1 MTDQSKAMFLKGLME
16 LAKMTKTELCDW
28 SIEAYCSVF
37 DQKWD
42 QGIQSLKIAFMK
54 VRSNQGMP
62 SPIDLMGFVGVKMP
76 DPISGRDEG
85 INATA
90 SILDAVSK
98 FGLYQPILAKNHLG
112 PKLWRVVEMA
122 GGWQL
127 ICGIQIDQ
135 LPTWKAQL
143 RELAETI
150 GKMDYFE
157 EKQNQL
163 DSAKNFNVAN
173 LIEATSS
180 ALDIE
185 RGKHGN
191 H

>member
-1 MTDQSKAMFLKGLME
+1 MKEKFLKGIEVLS
-16 LAKMTKTELCDW
+16 ARCNFNPTEWD
-28 SIEAYCSVF
+28 IDAYIMAFEEVGFEKGVEA
-37 DQKWD
+37 
-42 QGIQSLKIAFMK
+42 IKIAFL
-54 VRSNQGMP
+54 RLRGGSQMP
-62 SPIDLMGFVGVKMP
+62 SPMDLMGFVGVKMP

-90 SILDAVSK
+90 SILAAVSK
-98 FGLYQPILAKNHLG
+98 FGLYQPFMAKDHLG

-122 GGWQL
+122 GGWQI
-127 ICGIQIDQ
+127 ICGIEIDQ

-143 RELAETI
+143 RELAESI
-150 GKMDYFE
+150 SKMEYFE

-180 ALDIE
+180 ALDIG
-185 RGKHGN
+185 RGKHGD